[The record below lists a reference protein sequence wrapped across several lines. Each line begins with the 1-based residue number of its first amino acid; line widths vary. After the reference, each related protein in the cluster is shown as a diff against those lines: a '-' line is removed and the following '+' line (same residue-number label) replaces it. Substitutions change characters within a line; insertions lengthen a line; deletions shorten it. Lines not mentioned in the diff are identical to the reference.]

1 MPAKKGSKYLN
12 AKTSS
17 ILSQYNPED
26 IQELLN
32 SGEFKSDIAYL
43 RASTD
48 KQDLNHQKLELLEF
62 ARKKSLSIDE
72 FVEITI
78 SSRKSSKQRRI
89 DELLGMLNDGDIL
102 LVTELSRLGRSTTE
116 VITIVNSL
124 AKRNIRV
131 IVLKQNLDISQQDI
145 NSKVTL
151 TLFSLFSELERD
163 LISLRTKEALASK
176 KRQRQILG
184 KPKGTIQ
191 KSKFDKHAE
200 KIKELLDY
208 GLSVRKISSVLEY
221 TNHIALNTY
230 INKRNLKKKLQ
241 TT

>member
-1 MPAKKGSKYLN
+1 MITIFALKGS
-12 AKTSS
+12 
-17 ILSQYNPED
+17 IVGYN
-26 IQELLN
+26 L
-32 SGEFKSDIAYL
+32 
-43 RASTD
+43 
-48 KQDLNHQKLELLEF
+48 H
-62 ARKKSLSIDE
+62 
-72 FVEITI
+72 
-78 SSRKSSKQRRI
+78 
-89 DELLGMLNDGDIL
+89 
-102 LVTELSRLGRSTTE
+102 
-116 VITIVNSL
+116 
-124 AKRNIRV
+124 
-131 IVLKQNLDISQQDI
+131 ISQQDI

-176 KRQRQILG
+176 KRQGQILG
-184 KPKGTIQ
+184 KPKRIIQ

-200 KIKELLDY
+200 KIKKLLDY

>member
-1 MPAKKGSKYLN
+1 MGK
-12 AKTSS
+12 
-17 ILSQYNPED
+17 IV
-26 IQELLN
+26 
-32 SGEFKSDIAYL
+32 AYL

-89 DELLGMLNDGDIL
+89 DELLSMLNDGDIL

-131 IVLKQNLDISQQDI
+131 IVLK
-145 NSKVTL
+145 
-151 TLFSLFSELERD
+151 
-163 LISLRTKEALASK
+163 
-176 KRQRQILG
+176 
-184 KPKGTIQ
+184 
-191 KSKFDKHAE
+191 
-200 KIKELLDY
+200 
-208 GLSVRKISSVLEY
+208 
-221 TNHIALNTY
+221 
-230 INKRNLKKKLQ
+230 
-241 TT
+241 